1 MSARPKRLV
10 TRPDYRQLSDVKVP
24 RNARRS
30 SKSYKASSSNDT
42 KLYRLRVLEEDEEN
56 GRVKVGYIG
65 FTDEYDEWRR
75 LEDIVT
81 VEEEEEYK
89 EEEDNAYSA
98 PSQLKFCL
106 FEELACRIKLLLFSS
121 RKGSP
126 VCSVSMSF
134 DRVHFDSLV
143 MRGIRKE
150 TKGKKDVYSLDS
162 LSKLDDLLGE
172 RWYIRGINVAGD
184 FCYIEPG
191 TVSFYLKQSKPK
203 PDFQLKNNGTLVKR
217 YFGMQNQLVFQFV
230 RNDGTS
236 RQWNSVLQSCI

>member
-1 MSARPKRLV
+1 MSERPKRLA

-24 RNARRS
+24 RIARRS
-30 SKSYKASSSNDT
+30 NKGYKAGSSIDK

-65 FTDEYDEWRR
+65 FSDEYDEWRR

-81 VEEEEEYK
+81 VEEEEE
-89 EEEDNAYSA
+89 EEEDYLA
-98 PSQLKFCL
+98 PSRLKFCL
-106 FEELACRIKLLLFSS
+106 FEELACRIKSLLFSS
-121 RKGSP
+121 RKASP
-126 VCSVSMSF
+126 VCSISMSF

-143 MRGIRKE
+143 MRGVRKE
-150 TKGKKDVYSLDS
+150 TKGKKEIYSLGS

-191 TVSFYLKQSKPK
+191 TVSFYLKQSNPK
-203 PDFQLKNNGTLVKR
+203 PDYQLKDDGTLAKR

>member
-1 MSARPKRLV
+1 MSERPKRLV
-10 TRPDYRQLSDVKVP
+10 TRLDYRRLSDVKVP

-30 SKSYKASSSNDT
+30 SKSHKTSSSTDT

-56 GRVKVGYIG
+56 GCVKVGYIG
-65 FTDEYDEWRR
+65 FSDEYDEWRR

-81 VEEEEEYK
+81 VEEEEE
-89 EEEDNAYSA
+89 EEDNDSLA
-98 PSQLKFCL
+98 PSRLKFCL
-106 FEELACRIKLLLFSS
+106 FEELACRIKSLLFSS
-121 RKGSP
+121 RKASP
-126 VCSVSMSF
+126 VCSVNMSF

-150 TKGKKDVYSLDS
+150 TKGKKEVYSLGS
-162 LSKLDDLLGE
+162 LSKLDDLLGK

-184 FCYIEPG
+184 FCYIEPS

-203 PDFQLKNNGTLVKR
+203 PDFQLKDDGTLTKR
-217 YFGMQNQLVFQFV
+217 YFGIQNQLVFQFV
-230 RNDGTS
+230 RNDGTA

>member
-1 MSARPKRLV
+1 MSERPKRLA
-10 TRPDYRQLSDVKVP
+10 TRPDYRLLSDVKVP
-24 RNARRS
+24 RIARRS
-30 SKSYKASSSNDT
+30 SKASSSTDT
-42 KLYRLRVLEEDEEN
+42 KLYRLRVLEEDEKN

-65 FTDEYDEWRR
+65 FSDEYDEWRR

-81 VEEEEEYK
+81 VEEEEE
-89 EEEDNAYSA
+89 EDNDCLA
-98 PSQLKFCL
+98 PSRLKFCL

-121 RKGSP
+121 RKASP
-126 VCSVSMSF
+126 VCSVNMSF
-134 DRVHFDSLV
+134 DRVHFDSLA

-150 TKGKKDVYSLDS
+150 TKGKKEVYSLSS

-191 TVSFYLKQSKPK
+191 TVSFYLKQLKPK
-203 PDFQLKNNGTLVKR
+203 PDFQLKDDGTLAKR